1 MKESVVVLNAE
12 NTMECFAEEII
23 SAAKKLKDSGYRL
36 VTLSSADLGDAIDI
50 LYHFD
55 LDLDLVDI
63 RVNVPKGKKAPSIAS
78 VYPCAFLVENEI
90 KEHFGVDFDGLPLD
104 FAGMLYLDEEVQ
116 KTPFCKIG
124 ITRLDS
130 QKIEASMTGLESQ
143 KQEA

>member
-1 MKESVVVLNAE
+1 MKHSVVILDSTSVVESNSE
-12 NTMECFAEEII
+12 NII
-23 SAAKKLKDSGYRL
+23 SETKKLKDGGFRL
-36 VTLSSADLGDAIDI
+36 VTLSSADLGDSIDI

-55 LDLDLVDI
+55 HELDLVNV
-63 RVNVPKGKKAPSIAS
+63 RVNVPKGKKTPSIAS
-78 VYPCAFLVENEI
+78 VYSCSVLVENEI

-124 ITRLDS
+124 INRV
-130 QKIEASMTGLESQ
+130 ESQ